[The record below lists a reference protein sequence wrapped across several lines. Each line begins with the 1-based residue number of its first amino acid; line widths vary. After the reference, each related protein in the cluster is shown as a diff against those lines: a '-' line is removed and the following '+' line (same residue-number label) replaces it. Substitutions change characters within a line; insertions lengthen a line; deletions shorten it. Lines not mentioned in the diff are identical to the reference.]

1 MPVLQRRRFEL
12 RPTPPYDF
20 ALAADYIRTSPSAV
34 LERVAEDG
42 TYRRALALDG
52 RDVLVTV
59 RPAGTP
65 DEPRLA
71 VELAAATLD
80 DATLDDATVSAA
92 EARLRTT
99 FNLDADVRPFHATA
113 GRDPVFASLVRR
125 RPGLR
130 PILLADPFECLI
142 WAVLGQQVNVTFARK
157 LKYTL
162 TLLAGRTLTVD
173 GETYWLAPRPE
184 DMAALDPAMLRA
196 SHQFSTQKAA
206 YVTALARAARDGE
219 IDFAALAAMPTEE
232 AIASLTRFKG
242 VGRWTAEYLL
252 MRGLGARDIIPAG
265 DLGLQAVIGAWH
277 GLGRKASET
286 EVRAYAEAWAP
297 WRGWAAFFWWY
308 SLQLRL
314 SPPSLS

>member
-1 MPVLQRRRFEL
+1 MPEMQRSHFDL
-12 RPTPPYDF
+12 RPTPPFDF
-20 ALAADYIRTSPSAV
+20 ALATNYVRTSPSAV
-34 LERVAEDG
+34 LERVADDG
-42 TYRRALALDG
+42 TYRRALALGG
-52 RDVLVTV
+52 RDVLITI
-59 RPAGTP
+59 RPTGTSDAP
-65 DEPRLA
+65 CLA
-71 VELAAATLD
+71 VELAGESVC
-80 DATLDDATVSAA
+80 DAMLYLAQ
-92 EARLRTT
+92 ERLRA
-99 FNLDADVRPFHATA
+99 FLNLDADVCPFLAVA
-113 GRDPVFASLVRR
+113 ERDPVFATLVRQ

-162 TLLAGRTLTVD
+162 TLLAGRTMTVD

-184 DMAALDPAMLRA
+184 DVAELDPAVLRA

-206 YVTALARAARDGE
+206 YVTALARAVRDGE

-232 AIASLTRFKG
+232 AIASLIRFKG

-265 DLGLQAVIGAWH
+265 DLGLQAVIGTWY
-277 GLGRKASET
+277 GLGRKANEA

-314 SPPSLS
+314 SPSGGPR